1 MYFIIWETPSEANP
15 AKAERPSVLPI
26 VGANVPPSDRVF
38 VDSDALTCLLM
49 FCFCEWNI
57 DTFIQIVVLFCLLT
71 IFCGACNVNNPYVIK
86 VK

>member
-1 MYFIIWETPSEANP
+1 MYFIIWETSSEANP

-49 FCFCEWNI
+49 FCFCEWNF
-57 DTFIQIVVLFCLLT
+57 DTFIQIVVLFLSIDN
-71 IFCGACNVNNPYVIK
+71 IFWRMQCKQPLCY
-86 VK
+86 

>member
-57 DTFIQIVVLFCLLT
+57 NTFIQIVVLFLSIDN
-71 IFCGACNVNNPYVIK
+71 IFWHMQRKQPLCY
-86 VK
+86 

>member
-57 DTFIQIVVLFCLLT
+57 DTFIQIVVLFLSIDN
-71 IFCGACNVNNPYVIK
+71 IFWRMQCKQPLCY
-86 VK
+86 